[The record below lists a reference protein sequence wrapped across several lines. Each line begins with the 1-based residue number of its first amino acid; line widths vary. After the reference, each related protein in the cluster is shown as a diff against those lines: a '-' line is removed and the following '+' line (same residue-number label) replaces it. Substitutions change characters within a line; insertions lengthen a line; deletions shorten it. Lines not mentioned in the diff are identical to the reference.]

1 MCLYLYIC
9 IVDWDMDNDK
19 ICCPICSKEFSSVII
34 ENHVSKCLFLNEST
48 SKESSSSFK
57 DGSPARKYMK
67 LSNTKVKK
75 DDVGLVKNTTKM
87 VSSVIN
93 VDSQSPTTSINNN
106 VLIFFPFIKKKEEY

>member
-1 MCLYLYIC
+1 
-9 IVDWDMDNDK
+9 MDNDK

-34 ENHVSKCLFLNEST
+34 ENHVSKCLFLNESA

-67 LSNTKVKK
+67 LSDTKVKK

-87 VSSVIN
+87 VSSVMNI
-93 VDSQSPTTSINNN
+93 DSQSPKTSININ
-106 VLIFFPFIKKKEEY
+106 VLIFFSFYKKEKNIKIESC

>member
-1 MCLYLYIC
+1 
-9 IVDWDMDNDK
+9 
-19 ICCPICSKEFSSVII
+19 
-34 ENHVSKCLFLNEST
+34 
-48 SKESSSSFK
+48 
-57 DGSPARKYMK
+57 MK

-106 VLIFFPFIKKKEEY
+106 TDKEVTKLFRNDHIPLAERMRPTTLSGYVGQLHVLGPSTVLYQKKPVAGKVK